1 MRVLFS
7 FAGGNGHFQP
17 MVPVARAVAAAGHV
31 VACTG
36 EPSMAPM
43 IEAAGFAAFP
53 SGPDFGA
60 SAERRPLLPLDRDR
74 ELHDVREGFAR
85 RTALR
90 RADDVLAL
98 CERWRPDVVVCD
110 EMDFGAM
117 VAAER
122 YGVPHA
128 SVLVIASGS
137 FVTPELVAEPL
148 HELRAAHGLPAD
160 PGMAMLSR
168 DLVLSPFPPSF
179 RDPAHP
185 LPATAFSFRPV
196 PDGPP
201 PTPITAPDDVPTV
214 YFTLGTIFNTECG
227 DLFARVLAGLRD
239 LPAHLVMTVGGRV
252 DPAEFGP
259 QPPHVRIER
268 YLPQETVLPRCS
280 VVVSH
285 GGSGTVLGSLAH
297 GVPSVVIPMGAD
309 QLDNAARCVALGVG
323 VSLHAEHVTSHE
335 VRDAVATVLADP
347 SYRRAACRVRDDTAG
362 LPDQAAVV
370 GLLEKLVTAASARG

>member
-7 FAGGNGHFQP
+7 FVGGNGHFQP

-36 EPSMAPM
+36 EASMGAM

-53 SGPDFGA
+53 SGQDAGA

-74 ELHDVREGFAR
+74 EQDDVREGFAR
-85 RTALR
+85 RTATR
-90 RADDVLAL
+90 RAADVLAL
-98 CERWRPDVVVCD
+98 CERWRPDLLVCD

-122 YGVPHA
+122 FGIPRAV
-128 SVLVIASGS
+128 VLVIASGS
-137 FVTPELVAEPL
+137 FVPPELVAEPL
-148 HELRAAHGLPAD
+148 NELRAAHGLPSD
-160 PGMAMLSR
+160 PEMAMLSR

-179 RDPAHP
+179 RDPAFP
-185 LPATAFSFRPV
+185 LPATAFSFRPRV
-196 PDGPP
+196 DGPP
-201 PTPITAPDDVPTV
+201 PTPIGTPDDVPTV
-214 YFTLGTIFNTECG
+214 YFTLGTIFNTESG
-227 DLFARVLAGLRD
+227 DLFARVLAGLRE
-239 LPAHLVMTVGGRV
+239 LPAHLVMTVGGRI

-323 VSLHAEHVTSHE
+323 VTLHAEHTTPE
-335 VRDAVATVLADP
+335 EIRDAVATVLADP
-347 SYRRAACRVRDDTAG
+347 SYRRAARRVGDAIAE
-362 LPDQAAVV
+362 LPDQAHAVA
-370 GLLEKLVTAASARG
+370 LLEALVKRV

>member
-7 FAGGNGHFQP
+7 FVGGNGHFRP
-17 MVPVARAVAAAGHV
+17 MVSVARAAVAAGHV

-36 EPSMAPM
+36 APSMVAT

-53 SGPDFGA
+53 SGPDIGA

-74 ELHDVREGFAR
+74 EQHDVREGFAR
-85 RTALR
+85 RTAPLR
-90 RADDVLAL
+90 ATDVLAL
-98 CERWRPDVVVCD
+98 CEQWRPDVLVCD

-117 VAAER
+117 IAAER
-122 YGVPHA
+122 FGIPHV

-137 FVTPELVAEPL
+137 FVPPELVAGPL

-160 PGMAMLSR
+160 PEMAMLSR
-168 DLVLSPFPPSF
+168 DLVLVPFPPSF
-179 RDPAHP
+179 RDPAFP
-185 LPATAFSFRPV
+185 LPATAFPFRPSV
-196 PDGPP
+196 EGPP
-201 PTPITAPDDVPTV
+201 PTPISAPDDVSTV

-227 DLFARVLAGLRD
+227 DLFARGLAGLRE
-239 LPAHLVMTVGGRV
+239 LPVHLVMTVGERI

-268 YLPQETVLPRCS
+268 YLPQDTVLPRCS

-285 GGSGTVLGSLAH
+285 GGSGTVLGSLAQ
-297 GVPSVVIPMGAD
+297 GVPSVLIPMGAD

-323 VSLHAEHVTSHE
+323 VSLDAEHATSE
-335 VRDAVATVLADP
+335 EIRAAVAAVLADP
-347 SYRRAACRVRDDTAG
+347 SYRQAARRMRDAVAE
-362 LPDQAAVV
+362 LPDRAHAVA
-370 GLLEKLVTAASARG
+370 LLEKLVTRG